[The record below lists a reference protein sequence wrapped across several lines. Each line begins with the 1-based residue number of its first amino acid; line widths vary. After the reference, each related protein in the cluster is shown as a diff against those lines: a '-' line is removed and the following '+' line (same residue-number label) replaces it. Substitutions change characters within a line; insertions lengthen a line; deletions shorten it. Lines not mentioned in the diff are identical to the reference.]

1 MPYTS
6 PLEDTK
12 FVLENLLPAH
22 DDLDETTIDAVLSE
36 AGKLADNYLAP
47 LNHFGDK
54 NNPTLRQ
61 DHEVETPKGFSNA
74 FSQIAKGGWIGVAS
88 DANYDGMGLPS
99 RMSAAINEYWHGAN
113 MSFAL
118 CSLLTQ
124 GLIDAFTLVGT
135 EEEKSTY
142 LPKFNSGEW
151 TGTMNLTEPQSGTD
165 LATIKTKAEHDGE
178 NWRIK
183 GQKIY
188 ITYGEHDMSKN
199 IIHLVLARTEGAPQG
214 IKGISTFII
223 PKFLKDESG
232 NYTIRNDLK
241 CISIEHKMGIKA
253 SPTAV
258 MAYGE
263 NEGAVGYML
272 GEEGRGIEYMF
283 IMMNRARFDVGLQ
296 GMAISEAARQ
306 KALEYANTRIQG
318 TPINREKG
326 TPIIGHGD
334 VKRLL
339 LSMRSLTE
347 AMRALILVSAEI
359 MERAHNGDNKSIMR
373 EGFLIPIIKGWSTEL
388 AQEVTSNGVQIH
400 GGMGFIE
407 ETGAAQYMRDARIL
421 PIYEGTNAIQA
432 NDFMFRKTIR
442 DNGKAAKE
450 LLDEIKIDCDD
461 NFEMSQMVTL
471 TSKSLDYILE
481 NRDDQEMLSCISFDY
496 LMGFGYLVG
505 GWLMDKAKRSA
516 KEQLSKTSINEIFLK
531 SKIVSAEFYDFHIL
545 PRIDYHLKV
554 VMKGAKVV
562 QTANDSFCLLY
573 TSPSPRDLSTSRMP
587 SSA

>member
-1 MPYTS
+1 MPYSS

-12 FVLENLLPAH
+12 FVLENLLPPH
-22 DDLDETTIDAVLSE
+22 SDLDDTTIDAVLSE

-54 NNPTLRQ
+54 NNPVLRQ
-61 DHEVETPKGFSNA
+61 DHEVETPNGFSNA
-74 FSQIAKGGWIGVAS
+74 FKEIAKGGWIGVAS
-88 DANYDGMGLPS
+88 DSNYNGMGLPL
-99 RMSAAINEYWHGAN
+99 RMSAAINEYWQGAN
-113 MSFAL
+113 LSFSL

-135 EEEKSTY
+135 EEEKQTY
-142 LPKFNSGEW
+142 LPKFNSGIW

-165 LATIKTKAEHDGE
+165 LATIKTKAEHDGK

-188 ITYGEHDMSKN
+188 ITYGEHDMSEN
-199 IIHLVLARTEGAPQG
+199 IIHLVLARTEGAPEG

-223 PKFLKDESG
+223 PKFLEDEEG
-232 NYTIRNDLK
+232 KHTKRNDLK

-263 NEGAVGYML
+263 DEGAIGYML

-296 GMAISEAARQ
+296 GMAVSEAARQ
-306 KALEYANTRIQG
+306 KAHEYANIRVQG
-318 TPINREKG
+318 IPINREKG

-334 VKRLL
+334 VRRLL

-347 AMRALILVSAEI
+347 AMRALILVSSEI
-359 MERAHNGDNKSIMR
+359 MERAHSGNEECKIR

-432 NDFMFRKTIR
+432 NDFMFRKTVK
-442 DNGKAAKE
+442 DNGLTAKNF
-450 LLDEIKIDCDD
+450 LDEMTKDCK
-461 NFEMSQMVTL
+461 NNIQMSNMINLANET
-471 TSKSLDYILE
+471 LDYVLN
-481 NRDDQEMLSCISFDY
+481 NRDDYEKLSCISFDY
-496 LMGFGYLVG
+496 MMGFGYLIG
-505 GWLMDKAKRSA
+505 GWLMHKAKIKA
-516 KEQLSKTSINEIFLK
+516 NLKLSDGSQNEIFLK
-531 SKIVSAEFYDFHIL
+531 SKIVSGDFYNLHIL
-545 PRIDYHLKV
+545 PRIQSHFQIV
-554 VMKGAKVV
+554 INGAELI
-562 QTANDSFCLLY
+562 QSTNDSY
-573 TSPSPRDLSTSRMP
+573 I
-587 SSA
+587 

>member
-22 DDLDETTIDAVLSE
+22 NDLDETTIDAVLSE

-61 DHEVETPKGFSNA
+61 NHEVETPKGFSNA
-74 FSQIAKGGWIGVAS
+74 FSEIAKGGWIGVAS
-88 DANYDGMGLPS
+88 DSNYEGMGLPS

-135 EEEKSTY
+135 EEEKNTY

-178 NWRIK
+178 NWRVK

-306 KALEYANTRIQG
+306 KALEYANIRIQG

-347 AMRALILVSAEI
+347 AMRALILVSSEI

-505 GWLMDKAKRSA
+505 GWLMDKAKRRA

-562 QTANDSFCLLY
+562 QTTDDSFI
-573 TSPSPRDLSTSRMP
+573 
-587 SSA
+587 

>member
-22 DDLDETTIDAVLSE
+22 NDLDETTIDAVLSE

-54 NNPTLRQ
+54 NNPILRQ
-61 DHEVETPKGFSNA
+61 DHEVETPEGFSKA
-74 FSQIAKGGWIGVAS
+74 FTEIAQGGWIGVAS

-135 EEEKSTY
+135 EEEKNTY
-142 LPKFNSGEW
+142 LPKFNSGAW

-178 NWRIK
+178 NWKIK

-188 ITYGEHDMSKN
+188 ITYGEHDMSEN

-223 PKFLKDESG
+223 PKFLKDKSG

-258 MAYGE
+258 MSYGE
-263 NEGAVGYML
+263 SEGAIGYML

-318 TPINREKG
+318 IPINREKG
-326 TPIIGHGD
+326 TAIIGHGD

-347 AMRALILVSAEI
+347 AMRALILVSSEI
-359 MERAHNGDNKSIMR
+359 MEKAHIGDNKSIMR
-373 EGFLIPIIKGWSTEL
+373 EGLLIPIIKGWSTEL
-388 AQEVTSNGVQIH
+388 AQEITSNGVQIH

-432 NDFMFRKTIR
+432 NDFMFRKTVR
-442 DNGKAAKE
+442 DNGKVAKE
-450 LLDEIKIDCDD
+450 LLEEIKIDCED
-461 NFEMSQMVTL
+461 NIEISEMVNLTTKTL
-471 TSKSLDYILE
+471 NYILE

-496 LMGFGYLVG
+496 LMGFGYLIG

-516 KEQLSKTSINEIFLK
+516 NKKLSESSKNEMFLK
-531 SKIVSAEFYDFHIL
+531 SKIISAEFYDFHIL
-545 PRIDYHLKV
+545 PRIEYHFKV

-562 QTANDSFCLLY
+562 QLTNDSFI
-573 TSPSPRDLSTSRMP
+573 
-587 SSA
+587 

>member
-1 MPYTS
+1 MPYSS

-12 FVLENLLPAH
+12 FVLENLLPPH
-22 DDLDETTIDAVLSE
+22 SDLDDTTIDAVLSE

-54 NNPTLRQ
+54 NNPVLRQ
-61 DHEVETPKGFSNA
+61 DHEVETPNGFSNA
-74 FSQIAKGGWIGVAS
+74 FKEIAKGGWIGVAS
-88 DANYDGMGLPS
+88 DSNYSGMGLPL
-99 RMSAAINEYWHGAN
+99 RMSAAINEYWQGAN
-113 MSFAL
+113 LSFSL

-135 EEEKSTY
+135 EEEKQTY
-142 LPKFNSGEW
+142 LPKFNSGIW

-165 LATIKTKAEHDGE
+165 LATIKTKAEHDGK

-188 ITYGEHDMSKN
+188 ITYGEHDMSEN
-199 IIHLVLARTEGAPQG
+199 IIHLVLARTEGAPEG

-223 PKFLKDESG
+223 PKFLEDEEG
-232 NYTIRNDLK
+232 KHTKRNDLK

-263 NEGAVGYML
+263 DEGAIGYML

-296 GMAISEAARQ
+296 GMAVSEAARQ
-306 KALEYANTRIQG
+306 KAHEYANIRVQG

-334 VKRLL
+334 VRRLL

-347 AMRALILVSAEI
+347 AMRALILVSSEI
-359 MERAHNGDNKSIMR
+359 MERAHSGNEECKIR

-432 NDFMFRKTIR
+432 NDFMFRKTVK
-442 DNGKAAKE
+442 DNGLTAKNF
-450 LLDEIKIDCDD
+450 LDEMTKDCK
-461 NFEMSQMVTL
+461 NNIQMSNMINLANET
-471 TSKSLDYILE
+471 LDYILN
-481 NRDDQEMLSCISFDY
+481 NRDDYEKLSCISFDY
-496 LMGFGYLVG
+496 MMGFGYLIG
-505 GWLMDKAKRSA
+505 GWLMHKAKTKA
-516 KEQLSKTSINEIFLK
+516 NLKLSDESQNEIFLK
-531 SKIVSAEFYDFHIL
+531 SKIVSGDFYNLHIL
-545 PRIDYHLKV
+545 PRIQSHFQI
-554 VMKGAKVV
+554 VMNGAELI
-562 QTANDSFCLLY
+562 QSTNDSY
-573 TSPSPRDLSTSRMP
+573 I
-587 SSA
+587 

>member
-54 NNPTLRQ
+54 NNSTLRQ

-74 FSQIAKGGWIGVAS
+74 FLQIAKGGWIGVAS

-135 EEEKSTY
+135 EEEKSIY

-223 PKFLKDESG
+223 PKFLRDKNGS
-232 NYTIRNDLK
+232 YTIRNDLK

-442 DNGKAAKE
+442 DNGKVAKE

-461 NFEMSQMVTL
+461 NFEMSQMVSL

-562 QTANDSFCLLY
+562 QTANDSFI
-573 TSPSPRDLSTSRMP
+573 
-587 SSA
+587 

>member
-1 MPYTS
+1 MPYMS
-6 PLEDTK
+6 PLQDTK
-12 FVLENLLPAH
+12 FVLENLLPPH
-22 DDLDETTIDAVLSE
+22 SDLDDSTIEAVLSE

-47 LNHFGDK
+47 LNHYGDK
-54 NNPTLRQ
+54 NNPVLRQ
-61 DHEVETPKGFSNA
+61 DHEVQTPDGFSEA
-74 FSQIAKGGWIGVAS
+74 FSKIAEGGWIGVAS
-88 DANYDGMGLPS
+88 EEHYEGMGLPG

-135 EEEKSTY
+135 EEEKETY
-142 LPKFNSGEW
+142 LPKFNSGAW

-165 LATIKTKAEHDGE
+165 LATIKTKAKYDGQ
-178 NWRIK
+178 NWRIQ

-188 ITYGEHDMSKN
+188 ITYGEHDMAEN
-199 IIHLVLARTEGAPQG
+199 IIHLVLARTEGAPEG

-223 PKFLKDESG
+223 PKYLKDENG

-258 MAYGE
+258 MSYGE
-263 NEGAVGYML
+263 NEGAIGYML

-318 TPINREKG
+318 TPINRDKG

-347 AMRALILVSAEI
+347 AMRALILVSSEI
-359 MERAHNGDNKSIMR
+359 MERAHSGNENCKMK

-432 NDFMFRKTIR
+432 NDFMFRKTVR
-442 DNGKAAKE
+442 DNGKIAQE
-450 LLDEIKIDCDD
+450 FIDEMYSDCKDNPEMNDVIKLASETL
-461 NFEMSQMVTL
+461 NF
-471 TSKSLDYILE
+471 ILK
-481 NRDDQEMLSCISFDY
+481 NRDDQEMLSCVSFDY

-505 GWLMDKAKRSA
+505 GWLMNRAKLKAQEKLLQS
-516 KEQLSKTSINEIFLK
+516 SKNEVFLK
-531 SKIVSAEFYDFHIL
+531 SKILSAEFYDLHIL
-545 PRIDYHLKV
+545 PRIHTHFRIVIRGAGV
-554 VMKGAKVV
+554 VKHS
-562 QTANDSFCLLY
+562 NDSFI
-573 TSPSPRDLSTSRMP
+573 
-587 SSA
+587 

>member
-450 LLDEIKIDCDD
+450 LLDEIKIDCD
-461 NFEMSQMVTL
+461 NNSEMSQMVTL

-562 QTANDSFCLLY
+562 QTANDSFI
-573 TSPSPRDLSTSRMP
+573 
-587 SSA
+587 

>member
-461 NFEMSQMVTL
+461 NSEMSQMVTL
-471 TSKSLDYILE
+471 TSKTLDYILE

-562 QTANDSFCLLY
+562 QTANDSFI
-573 TSPSPRDLSTSRMP
+573 
-587 SSA
+587 

>member
-442 DNGKAAKE
+442 DNGSVAKE

-516 KEQLSKTSINEIFLK
+516 KEQLSKTSTNEIFLK

-562 QTANDSFCLLY
+562 QTANDSFI
-573 TSPSPRDLSTSRMP
+573 
-587 SSA
+587 

>member
-347 AMRALILVSAEI
+347 AMRALILVSSEI
-359 MERAHNGDNKSIMR
+359 MERAHNGDDKSIMR

-562 QTANDSFCLLY
+562 QTTDDSFI
-573 TSPSPRDLSTSRMP
+573 
-587 SSA
+587 

>member
-1 MPYTS
+1 MGYTS

-22 DDLDETTIDAVLSE
+22 EDLDDTTIDAVLSE

-54 NNPTLRQ
+54 NNPILRQ
-61 DHEVETPKGFSNA
+61 DHEVETPEGFSHA
-74 FSQIAKGGWIGVAS
+74 FSEIAKGGWIGVAS
-88 DANYDGMGLPS
+88 DSNYDGMGLPA

-135 EEEKSTY
+135 EEEKNTY
-142 LPKFNSGEW
+142 LPKFNSGAW

-188 ITYGEHDMSKN
+188 ITYGEHDMSEN
-199 IIHLVLARTEGAPQG
+199 IIHLVLARTEGAPEG

-232 NYTIRNDLK
+232 EYTIRNDLK

-258 MAYGE
+258 MSYGE
-263 NEGAVGYML
+263 NEGAIGYML

-306 KALEYANTRIQG
+306 KALEYANSRIQG

-347 AMRALILVSAEI
+347 AMRALILVSSEI
-359 MERAHNGDNKSIMR
+359 MERAHNGNEKCKLK

-388 AQEVTSNGVQIH
+388 AQEVTSNGLQIH

-442 DNGKAAKE
+442 DNGKTAKE
-450 LLDEIKIDCDD
+450 LLEEIKVDCEQ
-461 NFEMSQMVTL
+461 NQEMSNMIALASNTL
-471 TSKSLDYILE
+471 DFILE
-481 NRDDQEMLSCISFDY
+481 NRDDAEMLSCISFDY
-496 LMGFGYLVG
+496 MMGFGYLIG
-505 GWLMDKAKRSA
+505 GWLMHKGKVKAKL
-516 KEQLSKTSINEIFLK
+516 KLSEKSQNDDFLK
-531 SKIVSAEFYDFHIL
+531 SKIISAEFFDFHIL
-545 PRIDYHLKV
+545 PRVESHFKIV
-554 VMKGAKVV
+554 TKGATVV
-562 QTANDSFCLLY
+562 QLTGDSFI
-573 TSPSPRDLSTSRMP
+573 
-587 SSA
+587 

>member
-61 DHEVETPKGFSNA
+61 NHEVETPKGFSNA

-562 QTANDSFCLLY
+562 QTANDSFI
-573 TSPSPRDLSTSRMP
+573 
-587 SSA
+587 

>member
-22 DDLDETTIDAVLSE
+22 NDLDETTIDAVLSE

-54 NNPTLRQ
+54 NNPILRQ
-61 DHEVETPKGFSNA
+61 DHEVETPEGFSKA
-74 FSQIAKGGWIGVAS
+74 FTEIAQGGWIGVAS

-135 EEEKSTY
+135 EEEKNTY
-142 LPKFNSGEW
+142 LPKFNSGAW

-178 NWRIK
+178 NWKIK

-188 ITYGEHDMSKN
+188 ITYGEHDMSEN

-258 MAYGE
+258 MSYGE
-263 NEGAVGYML
+263 NEGAIGYML

-347 AMRALILVSAEI
+347 AMRALILVSSEV
-359 MERAHNGDNKSIMR
+359 MEKAHIGDNKSIMR

-432 NDFMFRKTIR
+432 NDFMFRKTVR
-442 DNGKAAKE
+442 DNGKVAKE
-450 LLDEIKIDCDD
+450 LLEEIKIDCED
-461 NFEMSQMVTL
+461 NIEISEMVNLTTNTL
-471 TSKSLDYILE
+471 NYILE

-496 LMGFGYLVG
+496 LMGFGYLIG
-505 GWLMDKAKRSA
+505 GWLMDKSKRSA
-516 KEQLSKTSINEIFLK
+516 NKKLSESSKNEMFLK
-531 SKIVSAEFYDFHIL
+531 SKIISAEFYDFHIL
-545 PRIDYHLKV
+545 PRIEYHFKV

-562 QTANDSFCLLY
+562 QLTNDSFI
-573 TSPSPRDLSTSRMP
+573 
-587 SSA
+587 

>member
-22 DDLDETTIDAVLSE
+22 NDLDETTIDAVLSE

-54 NNPTLRQ
+54 NNPILRQ
-61 DHEVETPKGFSNA
+61 DHEVETPEGFSKA
-74 FSQIAKGGWIGVAS
+74 FTEIAQGGWIGVAS

-135 EEEKSTY
+135 EEEKNTY
-142 LPKFNSGEW
+142 LPKFNSGAW

-178 NWRIK
+178 NWKIK

-188 ITYGEHDMSKN
+188 ITYGEHDMSEN

-258 MAYGE
+258 MSYGE
-263 NEGAVGYML
+263 NEGAIGYML

-347 AMRALILVSAEI
+347 AMRALILVSSEI
-359 MERAHNGDNKSIMR
+359 MEKAHSGDNKSIMR

-432 NDFMFRKTIR
+432 NDFMFRKTVR
-442 DNGKAAKE
+442 DNGKVAKE
-450 LLDEIKIDCDD
+450 LLEEIKIDCED
-461 NFEMSQMVTL
+461 NIEISEMVNLTTKTL
-471 TSKSLDYILE
+471 NYILE

-496 LMGFGYLVG
+496 LMGFGYLIG
-505 GWLMDKAKRSA
+505 GWLMDKSKRSA
-516 KEQLSKTSINEIFLK
+516 IKKLSEASKNEMFLK
-531 SKIVSAEFYDFHIL
+531 SKIISAEFYDFHIL
-545 PRIDYHLKV
+545 PRIEYHFKV

-562 QTANDSFCLLY
+562 QLTNDSFI
-573 TSPSPRDLSTSRMP
+573 
-587 SSA
+587 

>member
-347 AMRALILVSAEI
+347 AMRALILVSSEI

-461 NFEMSQMVTL
+461 NSEMSQMVTL

-562 QTANDSFCLLY
+562 QTTDDSFI
-573 TSPSPRDLSTSRMP
+573 
-587 SSA
+587 

>member
-74 FSQIAKGGWIGVAS
+74 FSEIAKGGWIGVAS
-88 DANYDGMGLPS
+88 DSNYEGMGLPS

-306 KALEYANTRIQG
+306 KALEYVNTRIQG
-318 TPINREKG
+318 IPINREKG
-326 TPIIGHGD
+326 TAIIGHGD

-347 AMRALILVSAEI
+347 AMRALILVSSEV
-359 MERAHNGDNKSIMR
+359 MEKAHVGDNKSIMR

-432 NDFMFRKTIR
+432 NDFMFRKTVR
-442 DNGKAAKE
+442 DNGKVAKE
-450 LLDEIKIDCDD
+450 LLEEIKIDCED
-461 NFEMSQMVTL
+461 NIDISEMVNLTTKTL
-471 TSKSLDYILE
+471 NYILE

-496 LMGFGYLVG
+496 LMGFGYLIG

-516 KEQLSKTSINEIFLK
+516 NKKLSESSKNEMFLK
-531 SKIVSAEFYDFHIL
+531 SKIISAEFYDFHIL
-545 PRIDYHLKV
+545 PRIEYHFKV

-562 QTANDSFCLLY
+562 QLTNDSFI
-573 TSPSPRDLSTSRMP
+573 
-587 SSA
+587 

>member
-1 MPYTS
+1 MPYSS
-6 PLEDTK
+6 PLKDTK
-12 FVLENLLPAH
+12 FVLENLLQPH
-22 DDLDETTIDAVLSE
+22 NDLDDTTIDAVLSE

-54 NNPTLRQ
+54 NNPVLRQ
-61 DHEVETPKGFSNA
+61 DHEVETPNGFSHA
-74 FSQIAKGGWIGVAS
+74 FKEIAKGGWIGVAS
-88 DANYDGMGLPS
+88 DSNYNGMGLPL
-99 RMSAAINEYWHGAN
+99 RMSAAINEYWQGAN
-113 MSFAL
+113 LSFSL

-135 EEEKSTY
+135 EEEKKTY

-165 LATIKTKAEHDGE
+165 LATIKTKAEHDGN

-188 ITYGEHDMSKN
+188 ITYGEHDMSEN
-199 IIHLVLARTEGAPQG
+199 IIHLVLARTEGAPEG

-223 PKFLKDESG
+223 PKFLKDEEG
-232 NYTIRNDLK
+232 QYTRRNDLK

-263 NEGAVGYML
+263 EEGAIGYML

-306 KALEYANTRIQG
+306 KAYEYANIRIQG

-334 VKRLL
+334 VRRLL

-347 AMRALILVSAEI
+347 AMRALILVSSEI
-359 MERAHNGDNKSIMR
+359 MEKGHSGDEECKTR

-432 NDFMFRKTIR
+432 NDFMFRKTIK
-442 DNGKAAKE
+442 DNGLTAKIF
-450 LLDEIKIDCDD
+450 LDEMINDCKD
-461 NFEMSQMVTL
+461 NIQMTNMVNLAIET
-471 TSKSLDYILE
+471 LDYILN
-481 NRDDQEMLSCISFDY
+481 NRDDYEKLSCISFDY
-496 LMGFGYLVG
+496 MMGFGYLIG
-505 GWLMDKAKRSA
+505 GWLMHKAKIKARL
-516 KEQLSKTSINEIFLK
+516 KLSNKNQNEIFLK
-531 SKIVSAEFYDFHIL
+531 SKIISSDFYNLHIL
-545 PRIDYHLKV
+545 PRIQSHFQIVLN
-554 VMKGAKVV
+554 GAEVI
-562 QTANDSFCLLY
+562 QLTNDSY
-573 TSPSPRDLSTSRMP
+573 I
-587 SSA
+587 

>member
-442 DNGKAAKE
+442 DNGRVAKE

-461 NFEMSQMVTL
+461 NSEMSQMVTL

-562 QTANDSFCLLY
+562 QTANDSFI
-573 TSPSPRDLSTSRMP
+573 
-587 SSA
+587 

>member
-61 DHEVETPKGFSNA
+61 DHEVETPKGFSDA

-562 QTANDSFCLLY
+562 QTANDSFI
-573 TSPSPRDLSTSRMP
+573 
-587 SSA
+587 

>member
-347 AMRALILVSAEI
+347 AMRALILVSSEI

-531 SKIVSAEFYDFHIL
+531 RKIVSAEFYDFHIL

-562 QTANDSFCLLY
+562 QTANDSFI
-573 TSPSPRDLSTSRMP
+573 
-587 SSA
+587 

>member
-1 MPYTS
+1 MPYSS

-12 FVLENLLPAH
+12 FVLENLLPPH
-22 DDLDETTIDAVLSE
+22 SDLDDTTIDAVLSE

-54 NNPTLRQ
+54 NNPVLRQ
-61 DHEVETPKGFSNA
+61 DHEVETPKGFSHA
-74 FSQIAKGGWIGVAS
+74 FKEIAKGGWIGVAS
-88 DANYDGMGLPS
+88 DSNYSGMGLPL
-99 RMSAAINEYWHGAN
+99 RMSAAINEYWQGAN
-113 MSFAL
+113 LSFSL

-135 EEEKSTY
+135 EEEKQTY
-142 LPKFNSGEW
+142 LPKFNSGIW

-165 LATIKTKAEHDGE
+165 LATIKTKAEHDGK

-188 ITYGEHDMSKN
+188 ITYGEHDMSEN
-199 IIHLVLARTEGAPQG
+199 IIHLVLARTEGAPEG

-223 PKFLKDESG
+223 PKFLEDEEG
-232 NYTIRNDLK
+232 KHTKRNDLK

-263 NEGAVGYML
+263 DEGAIGYML

-296 GMAISEAARQ
+296 GMAVSEAARQ
-306 KALEYANTRIQG
+306 KAHEYANIRVQG

-334 VKRLL
+334 VRRLL

-347 AMRALILVSAEI
+347 AMRALILVSSEI
-359 MERAHNGDNKSIMR
+359 MERAHSGNEECKIR

-432 NDFMFRKTIR
+432 NDFMFRKTVK
-442 DNGKAAKE
+442 DNGLTAKNFLNE
-450 LLDEIKIDCDD
+450 MTKDCK
-461 NFEMSQMVTL
+461 NNIQMSNMINLANET
-471 TSKSLDYILE
+471 LDYVLN
-481 NRDDQEMLSCISFDY
+481 NRDDYEKLSCISFDY
-496 LMGFGYLVG
+496 MMGFGYLIG
-505 GWLMDKAKRSA
+505 GWLMHKAKTKA
-516 KEQLSKTSINEIFLK
+516 NLKLSDGSQNEIFLK
-531 SKIVSAEFYDFHIL
+531 SKIVSGDFYNLHIL
-545 PRIDYHLKV
+545 PRIQSHFQI
-554 VMKGAKVV
+554 VMNGAELI
-562 QTANDSFCLLY
+562 QSTNDSY
-573 TSPSPRDLSTSRMP
+573 I
-587 SSA
+587 

>member
-22 DDLDETTIDAVLSE
+22 NDLDETTIDAVLSE

-54 NNPTLRQ
+54 NNPILRQ
-61 DHEVETPKGFSNA
+61 DHEVETPEGFSKA
-74 FSQIAKGGWIGVAS
+74 FTEIAQGGWIGVAS

-135 EEEKSTY
+135 EEEKNTY
-142 LPKFNSGEW
+142 LPKFNSGAW

-178 NWRIK
+178 NWKIK

-188 ITYGEHDMSKN
+188 ITYGEHDMSEN

-223 PKFLKDESG
+223 PKFLKDKSG

-258 MAYGE
+258 MSYGE
-263 NEGAVGYML
+263 SEGAIGYML

-318 TPINREKG
+318 IPINREKG
-326 TPIIGHGD
+326 TAIIGHGD

-347 AMRALILVSAEI
+347 AMRALILVSSEI
-359 MERAHNGDNKSIMR
+359 MEKAHIGDNKSIMR
-373 EGFLIPIIKGWSTEL
+373 EGLLIPIIKGWSTEL

-432 NDFMFRKTIR
+432 NDFMFRKTVR
-442 DNGKAAKE
+442 DNGKVAKE
-450 LLDEIKIDCDD
+450 LLEEIKIDCED
-461 NFEMSQMVTL
+461 NIEISEMVNLTTKTL
-471 TSKSLDYILE
+471 NYILE

-496 LMGFGYLVG
+496 LMGFGYLIG

-516 KEQLSKTSINEIFLK
+516 NKKLSESSKNEMFLK
-531 SKIVSAEFYDFHIL
+531 SKIISAEFYDFHIL
-545 PRIDYHLKV
+545 PRIEYHFKV

-562 QTANDSFCLLY
+562 QLTNDSFI
-573 TSPSPRDLSTSRMP
+573 
-587 SSA
+587 

>member
-22 DDLDETTIDAVLSE
+22 NDLDETTIDAVLSE

-54 NNPTLRQ
+54 NNPILRQ
-61 DHEVETPKGFSNA
+61 DHEVETPEGFSKA
-74 FSQIAKGGWIGVAS
+74 FTEIAQGGWIGVAS

-135 EEEKSTY
+135 EEEKNTY
-142 LPKFNSGEW
+142 LPKFNSGAW

-178 NWRIK
+178 NWKIK

-188 ITYGEHDMSKN
+188 ITYGEHDMSEN

-258 MAYGE
+258 MSYGE
-263 NEGAVGYML
+263 NEGAIGYML

-318 TPINREKG
+318 IPINREKG
-326 TPIIGHGD
+326 TAIIGHGD

-347 AMRALILVSAEI
+347 AMRALILVSSEV
-359 MERAHNGDNKSIMR
+359 MEKAHIGDNKSIMR

-432 NDFMFRKTIR
+432 NDFMFRKTVR
-442 DNGKAAKE
+442 DNGKVAKE
-450 LLDEIKIDCDD
+450 LLEEIKVDCED
-461 NFEMSQMVTL
+461 NIEISEMVNLTTKTL
-471 TSKSLDYILE
+471 NYILE

-496 LMGFGYLVG
+496 LMGFGYLIG

-516 KEQLSKTSINEIFLK
+516 NKKLSESSKNEMFLK
-531 SKIVSAEFYDFHIL
+531 SKIISAEFYDFHIL
-545 PRIDYHLKV
+545 PRIEYHFKV

-562 QTANDSFCLLY
+562 QLTNDSFI
-573 TSPSPRDLSTSRMP
+573 
-587 SSA
+587 

>member
-1 MPYTS
+1 MPYSS

-12 FVLENLLPAH
+12 FVLENLLQPH
-22 DDLDETTIDAVLSE
+22 NDLDDTTIDAVLSE

-54 NNPTLRQ
+54 NNPVLRQ
-61 DHEVETPKGFSNA
+61 DHEVETPNGFSHA
-74 FSQIAKGGWIGVAS
+74 FKEIAKGGWIGVAS
-88 DANYDGMGLPS
+88 DTDYSGMGLPL
-99 RMSAAINEYWHGAN
+99 RMSAAINEYWQGAN
-113 MSFAL
+113 LSFSL

-135 EEEKSTY
+135 EEEKKTY

-165 LATIKTKAEHDGE
+165 LATIKTKAEHDGN

-188 ITYGEHDMSKN
+188 ITYGEHDMSEN
-199 IIHLVLARTEGAPQG
+199 IIHLVLARTEGAPEG

-223 PKFLKDESG
+223 PKFLKDEEG
-232 NYTIRNDLK
+232 QYTKRNDLK

-263 NEGAVGYML
+263 EEGAIGYML

-306 KALEYANTRIQG
+306 KAHEYANIRIQG

-334 VKRLL
+334 VRRLL

-347 AMRALILVSAEI
+347 AMRALILVSSEI
-359 MERAHNGDNKSIMR
+359 MERAHSGNEECKIR

-432 NDFMFRKTIR
+432 NDFMFRKTVK
-442 DNGKAAKE
+442 DNGLTAKNF
-450 LLDEIKIDCDD
+450 LDEMTKDCK
-461 NFEMSQMVTL
+461 NNIQMSNMINLANET
-471 TSKSLDYILE
+471 LDYVLN
-481 NRDDQEMLSCISFDY
+481 NRDDYEKLSCISFDY
-496 LMGFGYLVG
+496 MMGFGYLIG
-505 GWLMDKAKRSA
+505 GWLMHKAKTKA
-516 KEQLSKTSINEIFLK
+516 NLKLSDGSQNEIFLK
-531 SKIVSAEFYDFHIL
+531 SKIVSGDFYNLHIL
-545 PRIDYHLKV
+545 PRIQSHFQI
-554 VMKGAKVV
+554 VMNGAELV
-562 QTANDSFCLLY
+562 QSTNDSY
-573 TSPSPRDLSTSRMP
+573 I
-587 SSA
+587 

>member
-347 AMRALILVSAEI
+347 AMRALILVSSEI

-554 VMKGAKVV
+554 VIKGAKVV
-562 QTANDSFCLLY
+562 QTANDSFI
-573 TSPSPRDLSTSRMP
+573 
-587 SSA
+587 

>member
-1 MPYTS
+1 
-6 PLEDTK
+6 
-12 FVLENLLPAH
+12 
-22 DDLDETTIDAVLSE
+22 
-36 AGKLADNYLAP
+36 
-47 LNHFGDK
+47 
-54 NNPTLRQ
+54 
-61 DHEVETPKGFSNA
+61 
-74 FSQIAKGGWIGVAS
+74 
-88 DANYDGMGLPS
+88 
-99 RMSAAINEYWHGAN
+99 
-113 MSFAL
+113 
-118 CSLLTQ
+118 
-124 GLIDAFTLVGT
+124 
-135 EEEKSTY
+135 
-142 LPKFNSGEW
+142 
-151 TGTMNLTEPQSGTD
+151 
-165 LATIKTKAEHDGE
+165 
-178 NWRIK
+178 
-183 GQKIY
+183 
-188 ITYGEHDMSKN
+188 
-199 IIHLVLARTEGAPQG
+199 
-214 IKGISTFII
+214 
-223 PKFLKDESG
+223 
-232 NYTIRNDLK
+232 
-241 CISIEHKMGIKA
+241 
-253 SPTAV
+253 
-258 MAYGE
+258 
-263 NEGAVGYML
+263 
-272 GEEGRGIEYMF
+272 
-283 IMMNRARFDVGLQ
+283 MMNRARFDVGLQ

-450 LLDEIKIDCDD
+450 LLDEIKIDCD
-461 NFEMSQMVTL
+461 NNSEMSQMVTL

-562 QTANDSFCLLY
+562 QTANDSFI
-573 TSPSPRDLSTSRMP
+573 
-587 SSA
+587 

>member
-1 MPYTS
+1 MPYSS

-12 FVLENLLPAH
+12 FVLENLLPPH
-22 DDLDETTIDAVLSE
+22 SDLDDTTIDAVLSE

-54 NNPTLRQ
+54 NNPVLRQ
-61 DHEVETPKGFSNA
+61 DHEVETPNGFSNA
-74 FSQIAKGGWIGVAS
+74 FKEIAKGGWIGVAS
-88 DANYDGMGLPS
+88 DSNYSGMGLPL
-99 RMSAAINEYWHGAN
+99 RMSAAINEYWQGAN
-113 MSFAL
+113 LSFSL

-135 EEEKSTY
+135 EEEKQTY
-142 LPKFNSGEW
+142 LPKFNSGIW

-165 LATIKTKAEHDGE
+165 LATIKTKAEHDGK

-188 ITYGEHDMSKN
+188 ITYGEHDMSEN
-199 IIHLVLARTEGAPQG
+199 IIHLVLARTEGAPEG

-223 PKFLKDESG
+223 PKFLEDEEG
-232 NYTIRNDLK
+232 KHTKRNDLK

-263 NEGAVGYML
+263 DEGAIGYML

-296 GMAISEAARQ
+296 GMAVSEAARQ
-306 KALEYANTRIQG
+306 KAHEYANIRVQG

-334 VKRLL
+334 VRRLL

-347 AMRALILVSAEI
+347 AMRALILVSSEI
-359 MERAHNGDNKSIMR
+359 MERAHSGNEECKIR

-432 NDFMFRKTIR
+432 NDFMFRKTVK
-442 DNGKAAKE
+442 DNGLTAKNF
-450 LLDEIKIDCDD
+450 LDEMTKDCK
-461 NFEMSQMVTL
+461 NNIQMSNMINLANET
-471 TSKSLDYILE
+471 LDYVLN
-481 NRDDQEMLSCISFDY
+481 NRDDYEKLSCISFDY
-496 LMGFGYLVG
+496 MMGFGYLIG
-505 GWLMDKAKRSA
+505 GWLMHKAKTKA
-516 KEQLSKTSINEIFLK
+516 NLKLSDGSQNEIFLK
-531 SKIVSAEFYDFHIL
+531 SKIVSGDFYNLHIL
-545 PRIDYHLKV
+545 PRIQSHFQI
-554 VMKGAKVV
+554 VMNGAELI
-562 QTANDSFCLLY
+562 QSTNDSY
-573 TSPSPRDLSTSRMP
+573 I
-587 SSA
+587 

>member
-359 MERAHNGDNKSIMR
+359 MERAHNGYNKSIMR

-432 NDFMFRKTIR
+432 NDFIFRKTVR
-442 DNGKAAKE
+442 DNGNAAKE

-562 QTANDSFCLLY
+562 QTANDSFI
-573 TSPSPRDLSTSRMP
+573 
-587 SSA
+587 

>member
-12 FVLENLLPAH
+12 FVLENLLPTHNA
-22 DDLDETTIDAVLSE
+22 LDESTIDAVLNE

-54 NNPTLRQ
+54 NNPILRQ
-61 DHEVETPKGFSNA
+61 DHEVETPEGFSEA
-74 FSQIAKGGWIGVAS
+74 FSEIAKGGWIGVAS
-88 DANYDGMGLPS
+88 DSNYHGMGLPT

-135 EEEKSTY
+135 EEEKRTY
-142 LPKFNSGEW
+142 LPKFNSGAW

-165 LATIKTKAEHDGE
+165 LATIKTKAEHDGK
-178 NWRIK
+178 NWKIK

-188 ITYGEHDMSKN
+188 ITYGEHDMSEN

-263 NEGAVGYML
+263 DDGAIGYML

-306 KALEYANTRIQG
+306 KALEYAKTRIQG

-347 AMRALILVSAEI
+347 AMRALILVSSEI
-359 MERAHNGDNKSIMR
+359 IERANYGDKKNIMK

-432 NDFMFRKTIR
+432 NDFIFRKTIK
-442 DNGKAAKE
+442 DNGITAKE
-450 LLDEIKIDCDD
+450 FLAQMSIDCKDSQ
-461 NFEMSQMVTL
+461 EMTDMINL
-471 TSKSLDYILE
+471 TSNTLDYILN
-481 NRDDQEMLSCISFDY
+481 NRDDQEILSCISFDY
-496 LMGFGYLVG
+496 LMGFGYLIG
-505 GWLMDKAKRSA
+505 GWLMNKAKIKASL
-516 KEQLSKTSINEIFLK
+516 KLSKKPQDETFLK
-531 SKIVSAEFYDFHIL
+531 SKIVSADFYHLHIV
-545 PRIDYHLKV
+545 PRIEAHFKI
-554 VMKGAKVV
+554 VMKGAEIVKM
-562 QTANDSFCLLY
+562 TNDSY
-573 TSPSPRDLSTSRMP
+573 I
-587 SSA
+587 

>member
-22 DDLDETTIDAVLSE
+22 NDLDETTIDAVLSE

-54 NNPTLRQ
+54 NNPILRQ
-61 DHEVETPKGFSNA
+61 DHEVETPEGFSKA
-74 FSQIAKGGWIGVAS
+74 FTEIAQGGWIGVAS

-135 EEEKSTY
+135 EEEKNTY
-142 LPKFNSGEW
+142 LPKFNSGAW

-178 NWRIK
+178 NWKIK

-188 ITYGEHDMSKN
+188 ITYGEHDMSEN

-223 PKFLKDESG
+223 PKFLKDKSG

-258 MAYGE
+258 MSYGE
-263 NEGAVGYML
+263 NEGAIGYML

-318 TPINREKG
+318 IPINREKG
-326 TPIIGHGD
+326 TAIIGHGD

-347 AMRALILVSAEI
+347 AMRALILVSSEV
-359 MERAHNGDNKSIMR
+359 MEKAHVGDNKSIMR

-432 NDFMFRKTIR
+432 NDFMFRKTVR
-442 DNGKAAKE
+442 DNGKVAKE
-450 LLDEIKIDCDD
+450 LLEEIKIDCED
-461 NFEMSQMVTL
+461 NIEISEMVNLATNTL
-471 TSKSLDYILE
+471 NHILE

-496 LMGFGYLVG
+496 LMGFGYLIG

-516 KEQLSKTSINEIFLK
+516 NKKLSEASKNEMFLK
-531 SKIVSAEFYDFHIL
+531 SKIISAEFYDFHIL
-545 PRIDYHLKV
+545 PRIEYHFKV

-562 QTANDSFCLLY
+562 QLTNDSFI
-573 TSPSPRDLSTSRMP
+573 
-587 SSA
+587 

>member
-22 DDLDETTIDAVLSE
+22 NDLDETTIDAVLSE

-54 NNPTLRQ
+54 NNPILRQ
-61 DHEVETPKGFSNA
+61 DHEVETPEGFSKA
-74 FSQIAKGGWIGVAS
+74 FTEIAQGGWIGVAS

-135 EEEKSTY
+135 EEEKNTY
-142 LPKFNSGEW
+142 LPKFNSGAW

-178 NWRIK
+178 NWKIK

-188 ITYGEHDMSKN
+188 ITYGEHDMSEN

-258 MAYGE
+258 MSYGE
-263 NEGAVGYML
+263 NEGAIGYML

-318 TPINREKG
+318 IPINREKG
-326 TPIIGHGD
+326 TAIIGHGD

-347 AMRALILVSAEI
+347 AMRALILVSSEI
-359 MERAHNGDNKSIMR
+359 MEKAHSGDDKSIMR

-432 NDFMFRKTIR
+432 NDFMFRKTVR
-442 DNGKAAKE
+442 DNGKVAKE
-450 LLDEIKIDCDD
+450 LLEQIKIDCED
-461 NFEMSQMVTL
+461 NIEISEMVNLTTNTL
-471 TSKSLDYILE
+471 NYILE

-496 LMGFGYLVG
+496 LMGFGYLIG

-516 KEQLSKTSINEIFLK
+516 NKKLSESSKNEMFLK
-531 SKIVSAEFYDFHIL
+531 SKIISAEFYDFHIL
-545 PRIDYHLKV
+545 PRIEYHFKV

-562 QTANDSFCLLY
+562 QLTNDSFI
-573 TSPSPRDLSTSRMP
+573 
-587 SSA
+587 

>member
-165 LATIKTKAEHDGE
+165 LATIKTKAEHDGD

-545 PRIDYHLKV
+545 PRINYHLKV

-562 QTANDSFCLLY
+562 QATNDSFI
-573 TSPSPRDLSTSRMP
+573 
-587 SSA
+587 

>member
-12 FVLENLLPAH
+12 FVLENLLPSH

-562 QTANDSFCLLY
+562 QTANDSFI
-573 TSPSPRDLSTSRMP
+573 
-587 SSA
+587 

>member
-1 MPYTS
+1 MPYMS
-6 PLEDTK
+6 PLQDTK
-12 FVLENLLPAH
+12 FVLENLLPPH
-22 DDLDETTIDAVLSE
+22 SDLDDSTIEAVLSE

-47 LNHFGDK
+47 LNHYGDK
-54 NNPTLRQ
+54 NNPVLRQ
-61 DHEVETPKGFSNA
+61 DHEVQTPDGFSEA
-74 FSQIAKGGWIGVAS
+74 FSKIAEGGWIGVAS
-88 DANYDGMGLPS
+88 EEHYEGMGLPG

-135 EEEKSTY
+135 EEEKETY
-142 LPKFNSGEW
+142 LPKFNSGAW

-165 LATIKTKAEHDGE
+165 LATIKTKAKYDGQ
-178 NWRIK
+178 NWRIQ

-188 ITYGEHDMSKN
+188 ITYGEHDMAEN
-199 IIHLVLARTEGAPQG
+199 IIHLVLARTEGAPEG

-223 PKFLKDESG
+223 PKYLKDENG

-258 MAYGE
+258 MSYGE
-263 NEGAVGYML
+263 NEGAIGYML

-318 TPINREKG
+318 TPINRDKG

-347 AMRALILVSAEI
+347 AMRALILVSSEI
-359 MERAHNGDNKSIMR
+359 MERAHSGNENCKMK

-432 NDFMFRKTIR
+432 NDFMFRKTVR
-442 DNGKAAKE
+442 DNGKTAQE
-450 LLDEIKIDCDD
+450 FIDEMYSDCKDNPEMNDVIKLALETL
-461 NFEMSQMVTL
+461 NF
-471 TSKSLDYILE
+471 ILK
-481 NRDDQEMLSCISFDY
+481 NRDDQEMLSCVSFDY

-505 GWLMDKAKRSA
+505 GWLMNRAKLKAQEKLLQS
-516 KEQLSKTSINEIFLK
+516 SKNEVFLK
-531 SKIVSAEFYDFHIL
+531 SKILSAEFYDLHIL
-545 PRIDYHLKV
+545 PRINTHFRIVIRGAGV
-554 VMKGAKVV
+554 VKHS
-562 QTANDSFCLLY
+562 NDSFI
-573 TSPSPRDLSTSRMP
+573 
-587 SSA
+587 

>member
-442 DNGKAAKE
+442 DKGKAAKG
-450 LLDEIKIDCDD
+450 LLDEIKIDCD
-461 NFEMSQMVTL
+461 NNSEMSQMVTL

-562 QTANDSFCLLY
+562 QTANDSFI
-573 TSPSPRDLSTSRMP
+573 
-587 SSA
+587 

>member
-461 NFEMSQMVTL
+461 NFEMSQMVAL

-516 KEQLSKTSINEIFLK
+516 KKQLSKTSINEIFLK

-562 QTANDSFCLLY
+562 QTANDSFI
-573 TSPSPRDLSTSRMP
+573 
-587 SSA
+587 